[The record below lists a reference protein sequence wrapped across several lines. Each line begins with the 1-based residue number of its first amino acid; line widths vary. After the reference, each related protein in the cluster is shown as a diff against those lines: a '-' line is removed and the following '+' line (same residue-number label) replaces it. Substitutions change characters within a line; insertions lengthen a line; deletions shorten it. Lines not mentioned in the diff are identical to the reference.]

1 LRKIVYIVLIT
12 VVLSGCSVLRKHERR
27 TGSNETNGRSVLLE
41 ELVRNN
47 LTAGD
52 FTISKMDV
60 YINAGNLR
68 EKFSATLKFQFP
80 DKYLVSIRSIGNI
93 EVARFFLTPD
103 TVLVNDRINRVVY
116 YGDPEKFSRKFGLDY
131 NLLPVI
137 FGDYVNDN
145 RSVGSKTNCI
155 NGSADADGFIRGMKL
170 LYRIDCKNS
179 KISAA
184 EQEGNT
190 GIVLNEINY
199 SEFITVNDIT
209 IPSLINM
216 HNKKSDNS
224 LEIRISK
231 IDRSIDAPVEFV
243 PGNRYKK
250 IELK

>member
-1 LRKIVYIVLIT
+1 
-12 VVLSGCSVLRKHERR
+12 LSGCSVLKKHERR
-27 TGSNETNGRSVLLE
+27 TSKGETNGRSILLE

-60 YINAGNLR
+60 LINSGNLR
-68 EKFSATLKFQFP
+68 EKFSATLKFQYP

-103 TVLVNDRINRVVY
+103 TVLINDRINRVVY
-116 YGDPEKFSRKFGLDY
+116 YGDPDKFSRKFGLDY

-145 RSVGSKTNCI
+145 QISVNKANCT
-155 NGSADADGFIRGMKL
+155 NGSADVDGYIRGMKL
-170 LYRIDCKNS
+170 FYKVDCRNS
-179 KISAA
+179 KISEA
-184 EQEGNT
+184 EQEGNV
-190 GIVLNEINY
+190 GIILNEINY
-199 SEFITVNDIT
+199 SDFITVNDIRV
-209 IPSLINM
+209 PSLIIM
-216 HNKKSDNS
+216 HNIKSDNS
-224 LEIRISK
+224 LEIHISK
-231 IDRSIDAPVEFV
+231 IDRSIDSPVEFV